1 MAISTTNTKKKKQ
14 TPRTDNLLESLRD
27 IGGDSFS
34 SIKNEAGQIP
44 ADFFNQMFGWEKP
57 KPKASGNL
65 VPGQSLEI
73 AQAYEEQKEEN
84 VMLRSKLAQEQ
95 SLRAQEQSLT
105 TRKSQEIRMELNTLV
120 QEVSSLAQTTQGL
133 ARETQIAVLQAPA
146 NPGIYHAVFFE
157 KLRSF
162 IISFR
167 KKIENATLW
176 MQASNQ
182 RAAKKK
188 GFWGQVG
195 QGGAKRLLSN
205 EDYLQRSAG

>member
-1 MAISTTNTKKKKQ
+1 MAQTTSIKSKKKQ

-57 KPKASGNL
+57 KPRASGNL
-65 VPGQSLEI
+65 VAGQSLELS
-73 AQAYEEQKEEN
+73 QAFEEQKQEN
-84 VMLRSKLAQEQ
+84 QILRSRLAQEQ
-95 SLRAQEQSLT
+95 SLRSQEQTLT
-105 TRKSQEIRMELNTLV
+105 AQKSQEIRSELTALV
-120 QEVSSLAQTTQGL
+120 QEVTTLAKTTQGL
-133 ARETQIAVLQAPA
+133 ARETEIAAMQTPT
-146 NPGIYHAVFFE
+146 NPGVYHAVFFE

-167 KKIENATLW
+167 KKIENARLW